1 MIIKLSP
8 QAQNETSNASVI
20 TLSGLTLTIDDQVID
35 LSVIPEGGQAEAD
48 EDSPLIGIVTRDEVT
63 IRYPY
68 STDIYECNQPTEQ
81 SAYEFDIVD
90 GQVPCPLIKRPVE
103 VIESE
108 VIEDDI

>member
-1 MIIKLSP
+1 VIIKLSP
-8 QAQNETSNASVI
+8 QVANKTTNAPVI

-68 STDIYECNQPTEQ
+68 STDIYESSQPTEQ

-90 GQVPCPLIKRPVE
+90 GQVPCPLVKKPV
-103 VIESE
+103 IDE
-108 VIEDDI
+108 VIEDV

>member
-8 QAQNETSNASVI
+8 QVANKTTNAPVI
-20 TLSGLTLTIDDQVID
+20 ALSGLTLTIDDQVVD
-35 LSVIPEGGQAEAD
+35 LSVIPEGGQAEAE

-68 STDIYECNQPTEQ
+68 STDIHESSQPTEQ

-90 GQVPCPLIKRPVE
+90 GQVPCPLVKKPVTEE
-103 VIESE
+103 VLYA
-108 VIEDDI
+108 